1 VQFTPGVAE
10 SYLQPVQMETRAWDL
25 GRKLSGARCWW
36 WLVGW
41 LTGNESNSPETSYG
55 LNDDMNGKLATVA
68 GTSSILVM
76 SATEIH
82 HREATFHRH
91 ERDIL
96 SSPLRSLGRFYVD
109 VP

>member
-10 SYLQPVQMETRAWDL
+10 SYLQPVQIETRAWDL
-25 GRKLSGARCWW
+25 GRKLSGARC
-36 WLVGW
+36 W

-68 GTSSILVM
+68 RTSSILVM